1 MVRVV
6 LVVLRVVHRLLV
18 VAVLV
23 VRLAVVFEH
32 QSVVVVVLTLRVQ
45 DLQLLLGA
53 ADLDRL
59 FHQVLV
65 LLLDVDGHGM
75 VVVELDALVRGGVL
89 VVHLVVQLRLLVL
102 RLVLHMV
109 LRLVVLMMV
118 VVLVLLV
125 PLVVVV
131 DLQSS
136 TNGQK
141 GQAGNLQEWV
151 I

>member
-1 MVRVV
+1 
-6 LVVLRVVHRLLV
+6 LHVH
-18 VAVLV
+18 
-23 VRLAVVFEH
+23 
-32 QSVVVVVLTLRVQ
+32 TN
-45 DLQLLLGA
+45 A
-53 ADLDRL
+53 AYTPLC
-59 FHQVLV
+59 FVCPPTEQT
-65 LLLDVDGHGM
+65 GYSFGY
-75 VVVELDALVRGGVL
+75 GF
-89 VVHLVVQLRLLVL
+89 
-102 RLVLHMV
+102 
-109 LRLVVLMMV
+109 VVLMMV